1 MINLLE
7 SDAVEFKL
15 AQGKSGL
22 RELPIDFWKNY
33 SAMANT
39 YGGKI
44 ILGVHK
50 IYCYRY
56 REYRKSQN

>member
-1 MINLLE
+1 M
-7 SDAVEFKL
+7 
-15 AQGKSGL
+15 